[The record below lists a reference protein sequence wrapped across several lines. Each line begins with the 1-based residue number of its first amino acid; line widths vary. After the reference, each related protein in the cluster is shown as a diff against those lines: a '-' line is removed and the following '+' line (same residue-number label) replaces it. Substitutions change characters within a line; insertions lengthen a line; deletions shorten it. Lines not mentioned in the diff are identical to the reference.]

1 MLRVIISLN
10 SCMFWFF
17 YYKYV
22 LLINNS
28 FLKCNLN
35 CPGYYCFEDK
45 YGQRQSW
52 VYLLENKCA
61 GVFPMDPSKFTV
73 HPTHSTLPW
82 DVELFEL
89 YQQALLALG
98 LQLGKE

>member
-1 MLRVIISLN
+1 
-10 SCMFWFF
+10 
-17 YYKYV
+17 
-22 LLINNS
+22 
-28 FLKCNLN
+28 
-35 CPGYYCFEDK
+35 
-45 YGQRQSW
+45 
-52 VYLLENKCA
+52 
-61 GVFPMDPSKFTV
+61 MDPSKFTV